1 MTKTVGLFRD
11 DREFHLKIRK
21 GDIGKYVILPGD
33 PFRVPK
39 IAEHLENAEQVA
51 FNREFNI
58 YTGYLNGEKVS
69 VCSHG
74 IGGPSTAI
82 AVEELVHCG
91 AEYLIRVGTS
101 GGMHEKVLGGD
112 LVVATA
118 AIKSGTPGEYLPKSY
133 PAVADFE
140 MVKAL
145 EQAAKELST
154 NVDGNRYHVGVVHCK
169 DSFYG
174 ETNPETM
181 PIGTALADDWK
192 AFIKAGCLTS
202 EMESDTLFSVSLCRG
217 VKAGSVF
224 TALWNVEHAKTG
236 GEKDLYVDNCERAIK
251 CAVRAMEILISNHK
265 QERDE

>member
-1 MTKTVGLFRD
+1 MTNKVGLFKD
-11 DREFHLKIRK
+11 EHEFHLKIKK
-21 GDIGKYVILPGD
+21 GDIGKYVIMPGD
-33 PFRVPK
+33 PARVPK
-39 IAEHLENAEQVA
+39 IAEHLENAQQVA
-51 FNREFNI
+51 YNREFNI

-82 AVEELVHCG
+82 AAEELIHCG

-101 GGMHEKVLGGD
+101 GGMNKKVLGGD
-112 LVVATA
+112 IVIATG
-118 AIKSGTPGEYLPKSY
+118 AIKSGTPREYLPENY

-140 MVKAL
+140 IVTAL
-145 EQAAKELST
+145 VEAAKNLST
-154 NVDGNRYHVGVVHCK
+154 DKDGNRYHVGVVHCK

-181 PIGTALADDWK
+181 PTETTLNNEWN

-202 EMESDTLFSVSLCRG
+202 EMESDTLFSVGLCRG
-217 VKAGSVF
+217 VKTGSVF
-224 TALWNVEHAKTG
+224 TALWNVEHAKVG

-251 CAVRAMEILISNHK
+251 CAIDAVKILINK
-265 QERDE
+265 ERN